1 MKKFAFTMAEVLIT
15 LGIIGIV
22 AAMTLPALIGNYKKK
37 VTVTRLQRT
46 YTVLAQAFERSRAD
60 NGDPSEWGLGAY
72 SNTEATVE
80 NLKEILESFSRV
92 YMVPYLAKIQ
102 SNEFGSMQDI
112 GYKKIKCN
120 GTSCYEGANN
130 RYLTAKGLILVLNDG
145 TTLRVTMDTRNLG
158 TSEDRDD
165 RWMFITI
172 FADINGLS
180 GPNETGKDI
189 FAFIVHPSGKL
200 GFYNLDTEYTR
211 NQKLNLCKSS
221 GIRCGDLIMTDGWE
235 IKDDYPYKL

>member
-1 MKKFAFTMAEVLIT
+1 MKKLAFTMAEVLIT
-15 LGIIGIV
+15 LGVIGIV

-72 SNTEATVE
+72 SNTEATAE

-92 YMVPYLAKIQ
+92 YMVPYLAKVQ
-102 SNEFGSMQDI
+102 VNEFGTMRDI

-120 GTSCYEGANN
+120 GTSCDNENF
-130 RYLTAKGLILVLNDG
+130 YLLSKGLILVLNDG
-145 TTLRVTMDTRNLG
+145 TTLRVSMDTRNLG
-158 TSEDRDD
+158 TTEDRDD

-172 FADINGLS
+172 FADINGLQ

-200 GFYNLDTEYTR
+200 GFYNTDTAYTR